1 MAETEKADLLDI
13 GVFGQES
20 NVVTTTVKIVDV
32 LLFLRSNLL
41 IHLIDHFE
49 LLLLFVSTDSVITFY
64 FVLEAWSDISESS
77 RGDVAER
84 GEGDVVTECEAVVC
98 VGYFRTFLF
107 EVDVDF
113 VILAF
118 DVAIKI
124 IEYISLLPIFRIS
137 IRPVRE

>member
-1 MAETEKADLLDI
+1 MVI
-13 GVFGQES
+13 GVFGQQS

-64 FVLEAWSDISESS
+64 FILEARSDISESS
-77 RGDVAER
+77 RGDIAER
-84 GEGDVVTECEAVVC
+84 GEGDVVTEGEAVVC

-124 IEYISLLPIFRIS
+124 IEYIS
-137 IRPVRE
+137 